1 MEEAWLAFACEP
13 TVERRGILNE
23 AKQLLFSTYDNI
35 KGEELMER
43 VQIVQS
49 VHGERQYG
57 EAWTRTK
64 EEDQKHNTAIR
75 LFFFTSS
82 IQLLRAKIC
91 DNVVL
96 SSRKPFWFSSGEGR
110 HRLACR
116 IRFSIIRL

>member
-1 MEEAWLAFACEP
+1 
-13 TVERRGILNE
+13 
-23 AKQLLFSTYDNI
+23 
-35 KGEELMER
+35 MER
-43 VQIVQS
+43 VQRVQAA
-49 VHGERQYG
+49 HGERQYG
-57 EAWTRTK
+57 EAWTRTRTK

-82 IQLLRAKIC
+82 IQLLRAKIR

-96 SSRKPFWFSSGEGR
+96 SSPKPFWFSSGEGR